1 MRAIQFDQHGPIENL
16 YLADIPVPAISPI
29 QCLVK
34 VKAVTLNGFD
44 PMVMRGIPG
53 LRTPLPMIPGAD
65 IAGEIVEMGNDVDTA
80 RFSVG
85 QRVGVDPSSE
95 KGMMGETALGGL
107 CEFVAVEAS
116 HLVLA
121 PDAVDDHAVACLPT
135 AYATAHRMLF
145 TRGQIERGEKILILG
160 ASGGVGTCCI
170 QLAKMAGCE
179 VIAVTSSADKGDRL
193 RAIGADH
200 VIDSSA
206 TDYVAYIVD
215 TFGKPRTRG
224 TSGGV
229 DVCVN
234 YSGGEDWAKCFR
246 TVRRGG
252 RILTCGAT
260 GGYDPKTDIRYIWS
274 FEHTIVGS
282 NGWGRDDHEKMFELM
297 AKGRIAPVIDRVIP
311 MSGIQQAMHDLQDRK
326 VIGKVVLQVE
336 QGDSA

>member
-1 MRAIQFDQHGPIENL
+1 MRAIQFEAHGPIENL
-16 YLADIPVPAISPI
+16 HMADIPMPETGPT
-29 QCLVK
+29 QCLLK
-34 VKAVTLNGFD
+34 VKAVSLNGFD

-65 IAGEIVEMGNDVDTA
+65 ISAEIAEIGSAVGGA
-80 RFSVG
+80 RFARG
-85 QRVGVDPSSE
+85 QRVGVEPSTE
-95 KGMMGETALGGL
+95 KGMMGETLRGGL
-107 CEFVAVEAS
+107 CEYIAVEADQ
-116 HLVLA
+116 LVPV
-121 PDAVDDHAVACLPT
+121 PDAVDDLAAACLPT

-145 TRGQIERGEKILILG
+145 TRGQIQPGEKVLILG

-179 VIAVTSSADKGDRL
+179 VIAVTSSAGKGEKL

-200 VIDSSA
+200 VID
-206 TDYVAYIVD
+206 TTKTQYVDYVVE

-224 TSGGV
+224 AGGGV

-234 YSGGEDWAKCFR
+234 YSGGKDWAQSFK

-274 FEHTIVGS
+274 FEHTILGS
-282 NGWGRDDHEKMFELM
+282 NGWQREDHVKMLDLIAAGRVS
-297 AKGRIAPVIDRVIP
+297 PVIDRVIP
-311 MSGIQQAMHDLQDRK
+311 MSDIQQAMHDLQDRK
-326 VIGKVVLQVE
+326 VIGKVVLQI
-336 QGDSA
+336 D